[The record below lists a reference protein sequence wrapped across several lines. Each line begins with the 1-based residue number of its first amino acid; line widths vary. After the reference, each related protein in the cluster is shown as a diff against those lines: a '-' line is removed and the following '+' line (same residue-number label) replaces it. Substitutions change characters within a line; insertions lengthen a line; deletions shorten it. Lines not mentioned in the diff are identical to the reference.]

1 MRVRKWE
8 RLVLSGI
15 MIAAL
20 TFAVMPWWRQIRSWL
35 FPPRPSPISVLEAR
49 LAAEKPGLLTWEL
62 LRQTKGSR
70 KVGPQFPEDLAERD
84 GQEVVMAGYMA
95 PLDQY
100 EAVER
105 FVLLPRGIECI
116 VCECP
121 PSRDQ
126 MLVQLD
132 RPAELLASPVVVN
145 GKLTLH
151 SGKENAFFYSVSEAA
166 VSPGFE
172 DQDPVPMVAPK
183 EHRHSPEI
191 QGPAA
196 KGPIRIPPTG
206 AVARR

>member
-8 RLVLSGI
+8 RLVLIGI
-15 MIAAL
+15 MFAAL

-35 FPPRPSPISVLEAR
+35 FPPRPSAMSVLEAR

-62 LRQTKGSR
+62 LRQTKGSL
-70 KVGPQFPEDLAERD
+70 KTGPQFPEDLAVRD
-84 GQEVVMAGYMA
+84 GQEVTMVGYMA
-95 PLDQY
+95 PFDQY
-100 EAVER
+100 EAVDR
-105 FVLLPRGIECI
+105 CVLVPSSIQCI
-116 VCECP
+116 VCQCP

-151 SGKENAFFYSVSEAA
+151 PGKENAYFYSVSEAA

-172 DQDPVPMVAPK
+172 DQDPVPMIVRK

-196 KGPIRIPPTG
+196 NEPIRIPPTG